1 MNEITS
7 IASATPLLTVREV
20 AQVLRLSQA
29 CVYTMVARGQLP
41 HLRVGNGRGS
51 IRFSR
56 EDLDRFLNTR
66 RNEPAAPAPQPVRRP
81 LKHLNLPRRGSG
93 A

>member
-7 IASATPLLTVREV
+7 PASTEPLLTVREV
-20 AQVLRLSQA
+20 ADLLRLSEP
-29 CVYTMVARGQLP
+29 CVYTMVAGRRLP

-56 EDLDRFLNTR
+56 QDIERFLENCRTS
-66 RNEPAAPAPQPVRRP
+66 PAPKPPRPVRVP
-81 LKHLNLPRRGSG
+81 LKHLKLPRR
-93 A
+93 